1 MDAIAVV
8 ASRTSK
14 NWCSMYPPA
23 VREACEADLVGDGQS
38 LPIEL
43 SLVGAHERTATLLA
57 KRWLLPAAGAITPAC
72 GDRVYVPW
80 MSSYCVFGVLSALA
94 KEREYSRVNLV
105 GDCDVSGVAWML
117 WLRSVI
123 LSASPQCDVRWIW
136 GGEQALSLLSA
147 LSSLSIVHGPW
158 EDAVWRSL
166 DTSERLCVC
175 AAIAPSLVSLFDS
188 GRKVE
193 IDALQ
198 SIDRH
203 STDGWI
209 RYLEAFLQS

>member
-1 MDAIAVV
+1 MNAIAIVE
-8 ASRTSK
+8 ARTSK
-14 NWCSMYPPA
+14 KWCSMYPPA
-23 VREACEADLVGDGQS
+23 VREACEADLVGDGYS

-43 SLVGAHERTATLLA
+43 SLVGARERTATLLA
-57 KRWLLPAAGAITPAC
+57 KRWLLPAAGSITPAC
-72 GDRVYVPW
+72 GDCVYVPW
-80 MSSYCVFGVLSALA
+80 ISSYCVFGVLSALA

-105 GDCDVSGVAWML
+105 GDCDVSGIAWML

-123 LSASPQCDVRWIW
+123 LNASPQCDVRWIW
-136 GGEQALSLLSA
+136 GGEQVSSLLSE

-166 DTSERLCVC
+166 DAYERSCVC
-175 AAIAPSLVSLFDS
+175 STIAPSIVCLFDS

-198 SIDRH
+198 SVDRDD
-203 STDGWI
+203 SNGWI
-209 RYLEAFLQS
+209 RHLEAFLQS